1 MRYVPPLLMVVG
13 SAELGMSVGAIV
25 LAQSLLRICSL
36 AVTALCKMCCVIA
49 SGVFFERSSYGV

>member
-1 MRYVPPLLMVVG
+1 MRFAPPLLMIVG

-25 LAQSLLRICSL
+25 LAQSLFKICSL
-36 AVTALCKMCCVIA
+36 AVTAVCKMCCVIV